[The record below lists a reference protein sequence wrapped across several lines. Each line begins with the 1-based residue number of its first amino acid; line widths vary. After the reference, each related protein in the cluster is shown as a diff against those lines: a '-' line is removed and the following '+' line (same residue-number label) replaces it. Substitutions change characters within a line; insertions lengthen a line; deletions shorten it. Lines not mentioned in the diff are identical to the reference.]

1 MRMAGGAWAGAVCW
15 PRVFAGFACLG
26 ILVFQNMS
34 WDGVALIY
42 LGLPGTG
49 NTRKPEVQVHRERGG
64 SVFAIFWI
72 PMKVL
77 LVND

>member
-49 NTRKPEVQVHRERGG
+49 NTRKFRCTGNGGG